1 MVHTQTQKHRQ
12 KAQQGYILFIVVFT
26 MFLLATIAFLIN
38 TRVSNQ
44 GRVVSSHLKQQQLK
58 LVAESGLHH
67 ALLNANQANC
77 AGYTDLTN
85 VVFESDYQYSVAFS
99 AASGTPVDLTVTAK
113 EVSGDAEYVLT
124 KAGVTMWQLPV
135 TTTMQLGTDPGKD
148 AYIDSLNTDTNH
160 GSNTQLKVVD
170 NPLWERR
177 TLVDIHIPVLDP
189 RAYIIDAEYHLY
201 QLLSIS
207 IGASA
212 QISTYMTD
220 KNYTESA
227 VTWIE
232 KHDDKNWAV
241 AGGDMVPRI
250 EDTIDIDSSVNV
262 WRKWKATTSARVWH
276 IKADKGHGFIFRGS
290 NTVDVEF
297 ASAEYTTAALRP
309 KFVLTYRCPCGVT
322 C

>member
-1 MVHTQTQKHRQ
+1 MNKH
-12 KAQQGYILFIVVFT
+12 QQGYILFITIFT

-44 GRVVSSHLKQQQLK
+44 GRVNASQLKAHQLK

-67 ALLNANQANC
+67 ALLTANKANC
-77 AGYTDLTN
+77 SGYTDLTN
-85 VVFESDYQYSVAFS
+85 VVFETDYQYSVAFS
-99 AASGTPVDLTVTAK
+99 STSGSPVDLTVTAK
-113 EVSGDAEYVLT
+113 EVSGDGEYVLT
-124 KAGVTMWQLPV
+124 KPGVTMWQLPV

-148 AYIDSLNTDTNH
+148 AYIDNLNTTTNH
-160 GSNTQLKVVD
+160 GANTRLKVVD

-177 TLVDIHIPVLDP
+177 ALVDIIIPTIDF
-189 RAYIIDAEYHLY
+189 RAHIIDAEYHLY
-201 QLLSIS
+201 QLLSVS
-207 IGASA
+207 IGGSA
-212 QISTYMTD
+212 EISTYMTD
-220 KNYTESA
+220 KNYTEDK
-227 VTWIE
+227 VTWIK
-232 KHDDKNWAV
+232 KHVDRDWAV

-250 EDTIDIDSSVNV
+250 EDTISIDAGINV

-297 ASAEYTTAALRP
+297 ASAEYATASLRP
-309 KFVLTYRCPCGVT
+309 KFVLTYRCPCGVA